1 MKKELKATVKTKNG
15 DTVKFFE
22 IKFDGQR
29 IAMLHTEING
39 DMKRGAFH
47 IKMLNFL
54 IDEYSR

>member
-29 IAMLHTEING
+29 NAMLYTEINEEL
-39 DMKRGAFH
+39 F
-47 IKMLNFL
+47 I
-54 IDEYSR
+54 